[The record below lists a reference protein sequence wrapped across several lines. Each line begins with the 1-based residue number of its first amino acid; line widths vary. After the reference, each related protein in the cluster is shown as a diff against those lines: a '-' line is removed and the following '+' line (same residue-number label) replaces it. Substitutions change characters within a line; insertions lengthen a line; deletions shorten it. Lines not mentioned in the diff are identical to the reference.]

1 MPLELRQSMVYEQ
14 DSGNFSDSHSESYQ
28 FTTNRESQIEK
39 LIQSLP
45 ELPEH
50 LKRKQPKRRRNT
62 IKHPKFKVNWTPEE
76 VSKCRS

>member
-14 DSGNFSDSHSESYQ
+14 DSRHYSDSHSGSFQ

-39 LIQSLP
+39 LSQSLP

-62 IKHPKFKVNWTPEE
+62 VKHPKFKVSWTPDE
-76 VSKCRS
+76 VSKCWS

>member
-14 DSGNFSDSHSESYQ
+14 DSGPLSDSPSESYQ
-28 FTTNRESQIEK
+28 FTTNRENRIDK

-62 IKHPKFKVNWTPEE
+62 IKHPKFKVYWTPEE
-76 VSKCRS
+76 ESRC